1 MGWCWCDGMSWGVG
15 LSRAPR
21 ASLSWTAVQHSKA
34 SPWDSLLVPQHTTC
48 HGRLLVHSQLWVMP
62 RVPVLISGCK
72 SRSRQLA
79 KASLLPGF
87 CTGTWENLAV
97 GVCVMRTEALGPSV
111 MPSSGTWESCIGS
124 DPCSSGGETKVSLKF
139 SFHLLGWYFV
149 SKL

>member
-1 MGWCWCDGMSWGVG
+1 MRCRGVSACPGHLGHRCRGQQCSTVRRARGTVCWCS
-15 LSRAPR
+15 AE
-21 ASLSWTAVQHSKA
+21 
-34 SPWDSLLVPQHTTC
+34 PQHTTC
-48 HGRLLVHSQLWVMP
+48 RGRLLVHSQLWVVP

-97 GVCVMRTEALGPSV
+97 GVCVMCIEALGPSV

-124 DPCSSGGETKVSLKF
+124 DPCSSGGETKISLKF